1 MSTNPAPQPW
11 QYAARLNSFKNGPA
25 IDKSLDA
32 GKPDV
37 FALLRRAA
45 QVRGLNAVDLNYPDH
60 LDKVHMTEMKHHLDG
75 LGLNVNGFA
84 MRYYSEP
91 GFKIGA
97 FTNPDPKLRRIAID
111 QTKRGIDQML
121 ELGGSLMTLWM
132 GQDGFDYSFQVDY
145 ARLWDQTLEAMA
157 EVADHVP
164 HCEVSI
170 EYKPNEPR
178 SYSLMPDI
186 GTTLLAIA
194 EMGRKN
200 IGVTIDFAH
209 VLYADE
215 MPAYAV
221 ALAARSSKLF
231 GVHLNDGYGK
241 RDDGLM
247 VGTVH
252 PVQTIELIYVLESI
266 GYDRPIYFDTFPDT
280 TGLDPVAECSA
291 NIAAV
296 EVMRSVAKQL
306 RKDNRLTTA
315 IASQDAVTSNNI
327 LREALYGG
335 RHTPTA

>member
-1 MSTNPAPQPW
+1 MSKMLPAYSYK
-11 QYAARLNSFKNGPA
+11 YAARLNSFKNGPA
-25 IDKSLDA
+25 ALSQTDI
-32 GKPDV
+32 GKPSV
-37 FALLRRAA
+37 FGLLRRASE
-45 QVRGLNAVDLNYPDH
+45 VKGLNAVDLNYPDH
-60 LDKVHMTEMKHHLDG
+60 LEKADIKEMKHHLNDLG
-75 LGLNVNGFA
+75 LGMNGFA
-84 MRYYSEP
+84 MRYYSDP
-91 GFKIGA
+91 GFKLGA
-97 FTNPDPKLRRIAID
+97 FTNPDAKLRRLAID

-132 GQDGFDYSFQVDY
+132 GQDGFDYSFQADY
-145 ARLWDQTLEAMA
+145 TKLWDQTLDAIS

-164 HCEVSI
+164 SCEVSI

-178 SYSLMPDI
+178 SFSLMPDI
-186 GTTLLAIA
+186 GTTLFAIN
-194 EMGRKN
+194 EVGKKN
-200 IGVTIDFAH
+200 VGVTIDFAH

-231 GVHLNDGYGK
+231 GVHLNDGYAK

-252 PVQTIELIYVLESI
+252 PIQTIELLYVLDDI

-280 TGLDPVAECSA
+280 TGLDPVAECNA

-296 EVMRSVAKQL
+296 EAMHGVVKELQ
-306 RKDNRLTTA
+306 KDNRLKAA
-315 IASQDAVTSNNI
+315 IASQDAVTSNTI

-335 RHTPTA
+335 RPKPTA

>member
-1 MSTNPAPQPW
+1 MPTPPPPPPYK
-11 QYAARLNSFKNGPA
+11 YAARLNSFKIG
-25 IDKSLDA
+25 L
-32 GKPDV
+32 GKTDGV
-37 FALLRRAA
+37 LGLLSHAA
-45 QVRGLNAVDLNYPDH
+45 KVPGLNAVDLNYPDH
-60 LDKVHMTEMKHHLDG
+60 LEGVQLKAIKHHLDD
-75 LGLNVNGFA
+75 LGLAVNGFA
-84 MRYYSEP
+84 MRYYSDP

-97 FTNPDPKLRRIAID
+97 FTNPDPKLRRLAID

-132 GQDGFDYSFQVDY
+132 GQDGFDYSFQADY
-145 ARLWDQTLEAMA
+145 ARLWDLTLEAIS

-164 HCEVSI
+164 TSEISI

-178 SYSLMPDI
+178 SFALMPDV

-221 ALAARSSKLF
+221 ALAARQSRLF
-231 GVHLNDGYGK
+231 GVHLNDGYAK

-252 PVQTIELIYVLESI
+252 PVQTIELIHVLEDI
-266 GYDRPIYFDTFPDT
+266 KYDRPIYFDTFPDT
-280 TGLDPVAECSA
+280 TGMDPVAECSA
-291 NIAAV
+291 NIATV
-296 EVMRSVAKQL
+296 EAMRKVVRKL
-306 RKDNRLTTA
+306 RQDNRLKTA
-315 IASQDAVTSNNI
+315 MAAQDAVTSNTVV
-327 LREALYGG
+327 REALYGE
-335 RHTPTA
+335 PTAVTAKPRE